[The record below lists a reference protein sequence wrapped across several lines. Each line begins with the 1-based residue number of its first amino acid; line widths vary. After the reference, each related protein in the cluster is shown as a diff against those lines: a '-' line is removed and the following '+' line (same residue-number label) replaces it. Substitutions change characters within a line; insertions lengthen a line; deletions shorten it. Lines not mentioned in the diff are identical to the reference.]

1 MTWFLAK
8 LTIQVKS
15 EMKIL
20 QQWINKALIVVLLT
34 VGSVISAHSS
44 SLQSHKS
51 ITYAVKQFV
60 MQQNVP
66 LENLHVTLTSLSDRL
81 VLPKCGKSLQIS
93 MAPGTKLQGNTSLA
107 VSCASPE
114 KWKIHVAAHIDGQV
128 NVLIAR
134 HPIPRGTIIQN
145 EDMEFVLRRYSQ
157 LSYGYYGSAKLLT
170 NMEAKRNIKTGQ
182 VLTPNL
188 VKAQKMV
195 LRGEHITIIA
205 QNGGL
210 NLRVKGKALMDGKMG
225 QMIKVKNLNSKKLIY
240 ARVISAGIV
249 KVNF

>member
-1 MTWFLAK
+1 M
-8 LTIQVKS
+8 
-15 EMKIL
+15 EIL
-20 QQWINKALIVVLLT
+20 QQSINKALIVVLLT
-34 VGSVISAHSS
+34 VGPLISAHSA

-51 ITYAVKQFV
+51 ITHAVKQFV

-66 LENLHVTLTSLSDRL
+66 LENLNVTLTSLSDRL
-81 VLPKCGKSLQIS
+81 VLPECGKSLQVS
-93 MAPGTKLQGNTSLA
+93 MAPGTKLKGNTSLA
-107 VSCASPE
+107 VSCASPQQ
-114 KWKIHVAAHIDGQV
+114 WKIHVAAHIDGQV

-134 HPIPRGTIIQN
+134 HPIPRGTVIQN
-145 EDMEFVLRRYSQ
+145 DSLEFVPRRYSQ
-157 LSYGYYGSAKLLT
+157 LNYGYYGSAKLLA

-182 VLTPNL
+182 IVTPNL
-188 VKAQKMV
+188 VRAQKMV

-210 NLRVKGKALMDGKMG
+210 NLRVKGKALMDGQMG

-240 ARVISAGIV
+240 ARVISAGMV